1 MVFKRRVKR
10 SYGQIVVQT
19 VYPRGG
25 WLRAGSYIIHRLRRI
40 PDKPHRIARG
50 VFAGI
55 FVSFTPFFGMHLLLA
70 AGMSW
75 AIGGNLVASLLATL
89 ISNPL
94 TFPFIMEGSVGLGNY
109 ILHQPGDMHL
119 GRIVGQFGRASAE
132 VATNIRAIVLND
144 PMHWQHVDYFLA
156 HVFWPF
162 LIGGLVPGLIF
173 GLSGYY
179 LSLPLV
185 AAYQKRRSKKL
196 RDRIEKLRA
205 MRAKNG
211 GGPKAT
217 PRSPDAPEE
226 EG

>member
-1 MVFKRRVKR
+1 
-10 SYGQIVVQT
+10 
-19 VYPRGG
+19 
-25 WLRAGSYIIHRLRRI
+25 
-40 PDKPHRIARG
+40 
-50 VFAGI
+50 
-55 FVSFTPFFGMHLLLA
+55 
-70 AGMSW
+70 
-75 AIGGNLVASLLATL
+75 
-89 ISNPL
+89 
-94 TFPFIMEGSVGLGNY
+94 
-109 ILHQPGDMHL
+109 
-119 GRIVGQFGRASAE
+119 
-132 VATNIRAIVLND
+132 
-144 PMHWQHVDYFLA
+144 
-156 HVFWPF
+156 
-162 LIGGLVPGLIF
+162 GLVPGLIF